1 MYDAHMDEFI
11 HPTAVSQI
19 VVRTEDD
26 AKKVYERLHKGE
38 YFNKIAAEVSLDKAS
53 AKSGGDLDV
62 F

>member
-26 AKKVYERLHKGE
+26 AKTVYERRSFE
-38 YFNKIAAEVSLDKAS
+38 
-53 AKSGGDLDV
+53 KSYPPLSHPNTTRHCELP
-62 F
+62 